1 MAAVV
6 DPSQGPRRLII
17 GTTALIAAI
26 WTGIFG
32 VSAAASYL
40 MPQQVF
46 ILLAL
51 GLVLG
56 TLLTL
61 AVLAFTL
68 RMAEIVV
75 GRPGGGEV
83 VVDGAGRASDPTE
96 TSKDADASKQADE

>member
-1 MAAVV
+1 MADPV
-6 DPSQGPRRLII
+6 DPAQGPRRLII

-46 ILLAL
+46 VLLAL

-56 TLLTL
+56 TILTL

-83 VVDGAGRASDPTE
+83 VVDGAGSASAPTE
-96 TSKDADASKQADE
+96 SSAAADAPAETEA